1 MRLGWCGLLITL
13 SSTVLAQ
20 HGAELEQFSIQTRKL
35 GQRMEASF
43 KTARRLIDLRDRLF
57 EAKDPDAQLAIVG
70 TYLEVREASVVETR
84 KIIHGLDA
92 VISTAK
98 NTDFVENL
106 ADEQVIGT
114 YFDDCDALFGDLQM
128 IEAEARQLATAEVQG
143 PNPYLVAVAE
153 VRKSL
158 ADAAELL
165 RKRREGGA
173 MQGIKKDELLKF
185 LKAIRVGLATR
196 QALQLFDYKA
206 TAAAFRTQ
214 KIRRAYQR
222 LHEDAFQG
230 INATEHMEDLAY
242 SGDEIAGWTATLT
255 GLLEATPVASFDPN
269 NEEWRKTLAK
279 IRQRPRPFAGP
290 DGVTYRYD
298 RRKDC
303 YWTTAQTATGIERRW
318 APFDH
323 AMNTGRYVKFSPVD
337 GRWYSH
343 HPAYAVTPRE
353 IGVNSKQPEKPGDQA
368 AARTVAEPHDG
379 D

>member
-196 QALQLFDYKA
+196 QALQLFDSH
-206 TAAAFRTQ
+206 
-214 KIRRAYQR
+214 QR
-222 LHEDAFQG
+222 LPHGQEFSPSVAQPDQVAFDKSPVPRTH
-230 INATEHMEDLAY
+230 A
-242 SGDEIAGWTATLT
+242 
-255 GLLEATPVASFDPN
+255 VASGASAIENAVPSL
-269 NEEWRKTLAK
+269 RLKGHRG
-279 IRQRPRPFAGP
+279 IPRQRLIHAPQVTLHLL
-290 DGVTYRYD
+290 DGLQVR
-298 RRKDC
+298 
-303 YWTTAQTATGIERRW
+303 
-318 APFDH
+318 
-323 AMNTGRYVKFSPVD
+323 
-337 GRWYSH
+337 
-343 HPAYAVTPRE
+343 
-353 IGVNSKQPEKPGDQA
+353 
-368 AARTVAEPHDG
+368 
-379 D
+379 